1 MTETPTTNPVEKV
14 SPEELKVQFTDR
26 LTKLVN
32 ENNQL
37 AAKIKENENLLL
49 ELKNLA
55 KKQLQIISKPFVTR
69 DHE

>member
-37 AAKIKENENLLL
+37 AA
-49 ELKNLA
+49 
-55 KKQLQIISKPFVTR
+55 
-69 DHE
+69 